1 MIVDSAICVDGRRSA
16 PRSLEGTHD
25 ACHDR
30 GGFAWIGLY
39 EPTEE
44 EFASVTGEF
53 ELHPLAVE
61 DAIKAHQRPKVEH
74 YGDAIFVVLK
84 SGPLPGGLEDGGVR
98 RDPRI
103 PRRRFRCYGSPWRS
117 VGPGRCAPSHGERA
131 RAAPPG
137 PGGDPLRDHGSDR
150 RRLHSGGRGP

>member
-1 MIVDSAICVDGRRSA
+1 MIVDSAIYVDGRRSA

-53 ELHPLAVE
+53 ELHSLAVE
-61 DAIKAHQRPKVEH
+61 DAVKAHQRPKVEH

-84 SGPLPGGLEDGGVR
+84 SAAIWR
-98 RDPRI
+98 T
-103 PRRRFRCYGSPWRS
+103 RRRWSLARS
-117 VGPGRCAPSHGERA
+117 THSSAQISL
-131 RAAPPG
+131 
-137 PGGDPLRDHGSDR
+137 LRFATAKL
-150 RRLHSGGRGP
+150 RL